1 MSFTF
6 SWFIFLYLMSGGLAV
21 LVGLLAWKRK
31 NTASR
36 WLPWLMLAIGQW
48 CLSLA
53 FEVSAVSMEAKF
65 LWSVVAYVG
74 TLSVPVLL
82 LIFALEYTRLESWL
96 RPRWVA
102 VWFIIPVV
110 DYLLALTN
118 NWHGWIWQDIQPT
131 GYENI
136 AQYIHGVWWLPG
148 VIGYSYLCVLAAT
161 VLVIWSTFH
170 YSRAY
175 AKQSIAILMGVGV
188 SWVGSLVYVMG
199 VSPVPGFDFTPLSFA
214 ISGSII
220 FFAITRL
227 RLMDLKPVAR
237 ERVLESLLDGVIVI
251 DASHRVVDLNPAARR
266 IFRIEGQEPVGRS
279 VSEVI
284 EDWHHITDEGE
295 HALSSREVVLHR
307 TGGPL
312 WLTVRTSLVPGH
324 RREDDVRVFLITDI
338 TEQKLAEDAL
348 QESEERFRVL
358 LQLSYSGLGMH
369 ENGKVLEV
377 NTAMCELTGFSYDE
391 LLAMDGVDLV
401 APEFREQTRRHIL
414 EGYASLY
421 EVIGLR
427 KDGSRYPLEIRGRNT
442 LFRGRRVR
450 VTEFRDLT
458 ERKRWEQELLH
469 RDALLQSIAAA
480 LQMLLEERDLHAAL
494 ARSLERIGM
503 AAGVDRVYYFEAKYD
518 ENGTGYASQRCE
530 WNSGFAAP
538 QIDNPVL
545 QHLPFSLTPC
555 FYAPL
560 QEGLPYI
567 AQVADIEGSELREI
581 LESQSIKSLAVF
593 PILVRSVLHGYI
605 GFDECRKPR
614 VWTEAEISV
623 LRAFANG
630 VESAVER
637 SLIETEREEQR
648 VMAESANELKTR
660 FLAMMS
666 HEMRT
671 PMNGILG
678 FLDLLDR
685 TTLTAT
691 QRQFVRDASTAA
703 ENLLHLISDI
713 LDFTRIGA
721 GKLTIE
727 DIPFSVH
734 ELAEEAVM
742 LLAPRAQEKGL
753 DLASIVDPEIPD
765 LVRGD
770 PSRLRQ
776 VLVNLLS
783 NAVKFTPEGS
793 VVLRLGLDQNDAGA
807 HILHFVVEDTGIGI
821 PESKLSGLFQPFMQL
836 ESSTTRR
843 YGGSGLGLVIS
854 RELLHLMNG
863 TIWVEPGT
871 EHGTRFHVDLP
882 VRIEPSLE
890 ATPEELAATVVLR
903 MSSLVLRESVT
914 AQCARWKIPV
924 RVCTDVTHPPEDDP
938 DSILIVDGRH
948 VEDVVNAV
956 EASPAW
962 DRLIVLSSLHR
973 QAEMPAMPDSALVL
987 PLPPQSKDLWAALHG
1002 ERNVHIPSLTQDDQ
1016 SIDDIGPL
1024 SILVAEDNEI
1034 NQRYLAAVLRRVGA
1048 DTVFVT
1054 NGQQAIDAYR
1064 ENRFDLILMDC
1075 QMPVMD
1081 GFEATR
1087 SIRSIE
1093 ADGPRTRIVALT
1105 AGATDTDRQRCEEAG
1120 MDGFLGKPL
1129 RIEELHTLLRSIA
1142 TAPPTLRQQR
1152 AQSMRELCER
1162 QHFSIEEAEE
1172 LFDMFDATF
1181 PALMTDLERAR
1192 QEKDFVDMAR
1202 VAHQLAGAASNLH
1215 LDLLA
1220 TWARTIEKSA
1230 SDSDLDSLEHAFEQV
1245 LRYLK

>member
-1 MSFTF
+1 MTFTF
-6 SWFIFLYLMSGGLAV
+6 SWFAFLYLVSGGLAA
-21 LVGLLAWKRK
+21 LVGLLSWKRK
-31 NTASR
+31 KTASR
-36 WLPWLMLAIGQW
+36 WLPWLMLAIAQW
-48 CLSLA
+48 CLTIV

-65 LWSVVAYVG
+65 LWSVVAYIG
-74 TLSVPVLL
+74 TLAVPVLL

-96 RPRWVA
+96 RPRWIATWFFVPA
-102 VWFIIPVV
+102 VDF
-110 DYLLALTN
+110 LLALTN
-118 NWHGWIWQDIQPT
+118 TWHGWIWEDIRPT
-131 GYENI
+131 GYGNI
-136 AQYIHGVWWLPG
+136 AEYIHGVWWLPG

-161 VLVIWSTFH
+161 VLVIWGTFH

-199 VSPVPGFDFTPLSFA
+199 ASPIPGFDITPLSFA

-266 IFRIEGQEPVGRS
+266 IFRIDGQEPVGRP
-279 VSEVI
+279 VSDVI
-284 EDWHHITDEGE
+284 EDWHLIVDRGDIVL
-295 HALSSREVVLHR
+295 ASREVVLDR
-307 TGGPL
+307 EEGPA

-324 RREDDVRVFLITDI
+324 RQEEDVLVFLVTDI

-401 APEFREQTRRHIL
+401 APEFREQTRRNII
-414 EGYASLY
+414 EGYTSAY
-421 EVIGLR
+421 EVVGLR

-458 ERKRWEQELLH
+458 ERKSWEQELLH
-469 RDALLQSIAAA
+469 RDALLQSIAAS
-480 LQMLLEERDLHAAL
+480 LQILLEERDLHTAL
-494 ARSLERIGM
+494 ARALERIGT
-503 AAGVDRVYYFEAKYD
+503 AAGVDRVYYFETTYD
-518 ENGTGYASQRCE
+518 ENGTGYASQRYE
-530 WNSGFAAP
+530 WNSGFAAS
-538 QIDNPVL
+538 QIDNPLL
-545 QHLPFSLTPC
+545 QDLPFSLTPS

-560 QEGLPYI
+560 QEGLPFI
-567 AQVADIEGSELREI
+567 AQVADIERSELRAI
-581 LESQSIKSLAVF
+581 LESQNITSLAVF
-593 PILVRSVLHGYI
+593 PILVRSLLHGYI
-605 GFDECRKPR
+605 GFDECREPR

-637 SLIETEREEQR
+637 SLIETELEEQR
-648 VMAESANELKTR
+648 VVAESANELKTR

-685 TTLTAT
+685 TALTAT
-691 QRQFVRDASTAA
+691 QRQFLRDASTAA

-727 DIPFSVH
+727 DIPFSVR

-753 DLASIVDPEIPD
+753 DLASVINPETPA

-783 NAVKFTPEGS
+783 NAVKFTSEGA
-793 VVLRLGLDQNDAGA
+793 VVLRLGIERDSAGA
-807 HILHFVVEDTGIGI
+807 HLHFVVEDTGIGI
-821 PESKLSGLFQPFMQL
+821 PESERSRLFQPFMQL

-843 YGGSGLGLVIS
+843 FGGSGLGLVIS

-863 TIWVEPGT
+863 TIWVEPGR
-871 EHGTRFHVDLP
+871 EQGTRFHVDLP
-882 VRIEPSLE
+882 VRIEQALE
-890 ATPEELAATVVLR
+890 TFQKELAATVLLR
-903 MSSLVLRESVT
+903 TSSPLLRESVT
-914 AQCARWKIPV
+914 TQCARWSVMV
-924 RVCTDVTHPPEDDP
+924 RTCEDVAQPPEDARDA
-938 DSILIVDGRH
+938 ILIVDGRQ
-948 VEDVVNAV
+948 VEDVVSAMD
-956 EASPAW
+956 ASPAW
-962 DRLIVLSSLHR
+962 SRLIVLSVLQH
-973 QAEMPAMPDSALVL
+973 QAEMPVMRESALVL

-1002 ERNVHIPSLTQDDQ
+1002 ELDPRLPSLVREERASDE
-1016 SIDDIGPL
+1016 IGPL

-1048 DTVFVT
+1048 DTEFVS
-1054 NGQQAIDAYR
+1054 NGQLAVEASRDRQ
-1064 ENRFDLILMDC
+1064 FDLILMDC

-1087 SIRSIE
+1087 RIRSQE
-1093 ADGPRTRIVALT
+1093 ADGARTRIVALT
-1105 AGATDTDRQRCEEAG
+1105 AGATDADRQRCEEAG
-1120 MDGFLGKPL
+1120 MDGFLGKPI
-1129 RIEELHTLLRSIA
+1129 RVEDLHDLLRAIS
-1142 TAPPTLRQQR
+1142 TRPPTLRQQR
-1152 AQSMRELCER
+1152 AHSIQELRER
-1162 QHFSIEEAEE
+1162 QQFSIEEVEE
-1172 LFDMFDATF
+1172 LFDIFDATS
-1181 PALMTDLERAR
+1181 PALIAALKTAWRE
-1192 QEKDFVDMAR
+1192 QDFAEMAR
-1202 VAHQLAGAASNLH
+1202 IAHQLAGAASNLH

-1220 TWARTIEKSA
+1220 SLARTIELAAAEAMPDPLESA
-1230 SDSDLDSLEHAFEQV
+1230 FARLLAYLE
-1245 LRYLK
+1245 